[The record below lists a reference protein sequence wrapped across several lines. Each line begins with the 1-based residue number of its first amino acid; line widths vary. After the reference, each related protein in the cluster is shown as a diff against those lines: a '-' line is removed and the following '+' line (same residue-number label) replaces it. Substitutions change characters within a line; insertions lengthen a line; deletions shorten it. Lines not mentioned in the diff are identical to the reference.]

1 MKPTSHRTSRIEFR
15 GANDFGAHR
24 FPVIDS
30 AYQSVTIDGFRENC
44 TSKPASSFRAISNGY
59 FKAEARRSFV
69 TEAVFFAVIVIVSS
83 WPLMQSVHAMA
94 DLVRSFAGL

>member
-1 MKPTSHRTSRIEFR
+1 MKPTSHSTSRIECR
-15 GANDFGAHR
+15 GANGFGAHR

-30 AYQSVTIDGFRENC
+30 AYQSVAIDGFRENC
-44 TSKPASSFRAISNGY
+44 ASKPAPSFRNISNGY

-69 TEAVFFAVIVIVSS
+69 TEAAFFAVIVIVSS
-83 WPLMQSVHAMA
+83 WPLMQSVYAMA